1 MVFPG
6 RVASVEVGDTGK
18 VNATMLTKVEL
29 VEWRADVL
37 TVAGA
42 AGRMATVCAEDHDFD
57 LPAPVKTVG
66 AARSLR
72 HFWRLC
78 RAYEACMASLRSECT
93 ALLEVK
99 GPDAEVERRRLVAS
113 IEGRVAFLALW
124 DRVVERS
131 GYAGTMEPYRLLAC
145 GLGLECRRRLRRYCT
160 QAACDPD
167 MDRRVMLGGLRVPD
181 WFAEIRRAEALRRQ
195 QQLAAAA
202 FLALV
207 GAFLYGW
214 LT

>member
-1 MVFPG
+1 
-6 RVASVEVGDTGK
+6 
-18 VNATMLTKVEL
+18 MLTKVEL

-42 AGRMATVCAEDHDFD
+42 AGRMASVCAEDHDFD
-57 LPAPVKTVG
+57 LPAPVTCG
-66 AARSLR
+66 SATGSLR
-72 HFWRLC
+72 HFSRLC
-78 RAYEACMASLRSECT
+78 RAYEACMASLRSECI

-113 IEGRVAFLALW
+113 IEGRVALLALW

-131 GYAGTMEPYRLLAC
+131 GYAGPMEPYRLLAC

-167 MDRRVMLGGLRVPD
+167 MDRRVMLGGLRIPD
-181 WFAEIRRAEALRRQ
+181 WFAEVRRAEFLRKQRL
-195 QQLAAAA
+195 LAAVALIA
-202 FLALV
+202 LA

-214 LT
+214 LA